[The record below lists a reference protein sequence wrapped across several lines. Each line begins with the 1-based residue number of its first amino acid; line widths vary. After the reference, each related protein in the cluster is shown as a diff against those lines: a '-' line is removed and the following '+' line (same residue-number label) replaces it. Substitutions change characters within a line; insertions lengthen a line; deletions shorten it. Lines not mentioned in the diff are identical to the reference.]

1 LDDDKLA
8 ETLTAPQ
15 QSPAVLEGCLVRH
28 AAPNDSSGKRT
39 KASNWAEGWAT
50 SVGRG
55 LGDEDGMTVQ
65 EEAVQRGSGKTA
77 QHTASILE
85 VPVTIIKPSKGWIS
99 LRLGDLW
106 EYRELLY
113 FLTWRDIKVRY
124 KQTVLGAA
132 WAIIQPF
139 FTMVVFSLFFG
150 RLAKVPS
157 DDIPYPVF
165 SYAALVPWT
174 FFANG
179 LSQSSTSLVASANL
193 IQKVYFPRLVIP
205 ISSVVSGAVDFVLA
219 FVVLLGMMF
228 YFGIVPT
235 GNVVW
240 LPLLLLLALVTS
252 LGVGLWLT
260 AMNVQFR
267 DVRYAVP
274 FLVQAWMFAT
284 PIAYPSSLL
293 DEPWRT
299 VYGINPMAGVVE
311 GFRWALLGTETAP
324 GPIVLV
330 SALVA
335 VGLLISGAYYFRR
348 MEKTFADVV

>member
-1 LDDDKLA
+1 MTDN
-8 ETLTAPQ
+8 P
-15 QSPAVLEGCLVRH
+15 
-28 AAPNDSSGKRT
+28 SS
-39 KASNWAEGWAT
+39 T
-50 SVGRG
+50 SIVSV
-55 LGDEDGMTVQ
+55 TVI
-65 EEAVQRGSGKTA
+65 R
-77 QHTASILE
+77 
-85 VPVTIIKPSKGWIS
+85 PSRGWIS
-99 LRLGDLW
+99 LNLRDLW

-113 FLTWRDIKVRY
+113 FLTWRDVKVRY

-139 FTMVVFSLFFG
+139 FTMVVFSVFFG
-150 RLAKVPS
+150 KLAKMPS
-157 DDIPYPVF
+157 DDIPYPIF

-193 IQKVYFPRLVIP
+193 IKKVYFPRLVVP
-205 ISSVVSGAVDFVLA
+205 ISSVISGAVDFVLA
-219 FVVLLGMMF
+219 FVVLLGMML

-235 GNVVW
+235 WNIVW

-299 VYGINPMAGVVE
+299 LYGINPMAGVVE
-311 GFRWALLGTETAP
+311 GFRWALLGTETSP

-335 VGLLISGAYYFRR
+335 VGLLVSGAFYFRR

>member
-1 LDDDKLA
+1 MTDN
-8 ETLTAPQ
+8 P
-15 QSPAVLEGCLVRH
+15 
-28 AAPNDSSGKRT
+28 SS
-39 KASNWAEGWAT
+39 
-50 SVGRG
+50 
-55 LGDEDGMTVQ
+55 
-65 EEAVQRGSGKTA
+65 
-77 QHTASILE
+77 ASI
-85 VPVTIIKPSKGWIS
+85 VPVTIIRPSRGWIS
-99 LRLGDLW
+99 LNLHDLW

-139 FTMVVFSLFFG
+139 FTMVVFSVFFG
-150 RLAKVPS
+150 KLAKMPS
-157 DDIPYPVF
+157 DDIPYPIF

-179 LSQSSTSLVASANL
+179 LSQSSSSLVASANL
-193 IQKVYFPRLVIP
+193 IKKVYFPRLVVP
-205 ISSVVSGAVDFVLA
+205 ISSVISGAVDFVLA
-219 FVVLLGMMF
+219 FAVLLGMML

-235 GNVVW
+235 WNIVW

-299 VYGINPMAGVVE
+299 LYGINPMAGVVE
-311 GFRWALLGTETAP
+311 GFRWALLGTQTAP

-335 VGLLISGAYYFRR
+335 VGLLVSGAYYFRR
-348 MEKTFADVV
+348 MEKTFADLV